1 MVVVRFDE
9 LPLLLSDLSSSPR
22 LPQLLAQAVSVHLI
36 SHPHPHPVFSPL
48 PFSLFHYLT
57 LLNLPP

>member
-36 SHPHPHPVFSPL
+36 SRPHPVFL
-48 PFSLFHYLT
+48 PYRSLSHYLT